1 VVARADA
8 VGSTSYIVKYVKDAP
23 PGSTIIIGTEINLIS
38 RLKLEY
44 PDKDIFELRN
54 SLCPNMYKI
63 NLKNL
68 LSTLEK
74 IGQVNVISVPKDIK
88 EDARTALDHML
99 DLAPGAGAQKPG
111 N

>member
-1 VVARADA
+1 
-8 VGSTSYIVKYVKDAP
+8 VKYVKEAP
-23 PGSTIIIGTEINLIS
+23 AGSTIIIGTEINLIS

-44 PDKDIFELRN
+44 PDKNILELHH

-68 LSTLEK
+68 LSTLED
-74 IGQVNVISVPKDIK
+74 IGQVNVISVPDDIK
-88 EDARTALDHML
+88 EDARTALDRML
-99 DLAPGAGAQKPG
+99 DLAPGTDAQKQG